1 MDPVTYMKINH
12 PERYKAMSD
21 KPPYDAVEN
30 PPHYAQYAI
39 QPIEFIMANRLG
51 YCEGNVVKYISRWRM
66 KDGVQ
71 DLEKARNYIN
81 ILIEEQKKCNS
92 QSQD

>member
-1 MDPVTYMKINH
+1 MDPVEYVKKNY
-12 PERYKAMSD
+12 PDLYKKNPD
-21 KPPYDAVEN
+21 KAPYDAVEN
-30 PPHYAQYAI
+30 PPHYAQYKI
-39 QPIEFIMANRLG
+39 QPIEFIMANGLG

-81 ILIEEQKKCNS
+81 ILIEEAKKET
-92 QSQD
+92 